1 MDLDASS
8 KATTMADIRITEV
21 LAEEASERNLLAPV
35 SCLLLEL
42 VLLVFAYIKTQSLS
56 NPRKIM

>member
-1 MDLDASS
+1 MNAN
-8 KATTMADIRITEV
+8 TPQV

-42 VLLVFAYIKTQSLS
+42 VLLVFAYIKTQSPS
-56 NPRKIM
+56 NPRKFM